1 MHFCRARPHD
11 HACSL
16 CSQSCV
22 LCAATLHAMFGIAA
36 LREENELLMVQN
48 SLIKLFL
55 GLPHA
60 SNEDTTDESQSDAGG
75 RAVSADARSTTR
87 KPKRRR
93 PPRKPTCKRPD
104 CYEMDPKNAFQ
115 KYGISLPETARESL
129 LLMTCVP
136 ERDFRRATR
145 MHLMK
150 LLFPSRIGTT
160 EALTI
165 LDAFLREHHGTSHV
179 AILRMSLFKHFESLP
194 AGDPAQV

>member
-1 MHFCRARPHD
+1 M
-11 HACSL
+11 L
-16 CSQSCV
+16 
-22 LCAATLHAMFGIAA
+22 GIAA

-60 SNEDTTDESQSDAGG
+60 SDGDTTTDESQSDAGG
-75 RAVSADARSTTR
+75 SAASGDARSTAR
-87 KPKRRR
+87 KAKRRR
-93 PPRKPTCKRPD
+93 PPRKPTCKRPE
-104 CYEMDPKNAFQ
+104 CYEMDLQNAFQ
-115 KYGISLPETARESL
+115 KYGISLPETARGSL

-145 MHLMK
+145 MHLMN

-165 LDAFLREHHGTSHV
+165 LDTFLREHHGTSHA
-179 AILRMSLFKHFESLP
+179 AILRMSLFKHFE
-194 AGDPAQV
+194 